1 MRIHRRRGL
10 TALATI
16 ASLATVSV
24 FAAACGSDS
33 DSDDNESS
41 GKVTITVEGW
51 RPGDE
56 QGTIDAVNKQAEAF
70 MKDNPD
76 IVVEPV
82 EWEWSAETFSTQLAG
97 GTLPTTFRV
106 PFTDTK
112 GLAEREQIA
121 DVTEYV
127 NALPYAD
134 EFNPSVLAA
143 AQGTDGKIYG
153 LPTDVYGVGLHYN
166 RDLFEQAGLDPDS
179 PPTTW
184 DEVREDAKAIADATG
199 QAGYVQMTTNNTGGW
214 MLTTLTYALGGR
226 MESDDGTQA
235 SVDNDA
241 TAEGLQLLHDM
252 RWTDDSMGKNTSF
265 EWSPINEAFAA
276 GKIGMYMSGSDVYNA
291 LVTTNQVDPDS
302 YGLAVLPISDSPDA
316 GILGGGSVAAVSAKA
331 TPAEQEAA
339 VLWNDFYREKKNY
352 DPDAAVADAK
362 VLSETDQP
370 IGTPT
375 LPIFDEDTWQ
385 GVQDAIASYVN
396 VPQDQM
402 SSFREGVFDQNLI
415 PEPPA
420 HTQELYAI
428 LDSVV
433 QKVLTDE
440 NADIPALLAEANDQA
455 QQLLD
460 S

>member
-24 FAAACGSDS
+24 LATACGSDDEDPES
-33 DSDDNESS
+33 D
-41 GKVTITVEGW
+41 GKVHITVEGW

-56 QGTIDAVNKQAEAF
+56 QGTIDAVKKQAQAF
-70 MKDNPD
+70 MTDNPD
-76 IVVEPV
+76 IVVEPI
-82 EWEWSAETFSTQLAG
+82 EWEWNAETFSTQLAG
-97 GTLPTTFRV
+97 DQLPTTFRV

-112 GLAEREQIA
+112 GLAERQQIA

-127 NALPYAD
+127 NALPYAED
-134 EFNPSVLAA
+134 FNPSVLAA

-166 RDLFEQAGLDPDS
+166 RDLFEQAGLDPDQ

-184 DEVREDAKAIADATG
+184 DEVREDAEAIAEATG
-199 QAGYVQMTTNNTGGW
+199 QAGYVQMTANNTGGW

-226 MESDDGTQA
+226 MQSEDGTTA
-235 SVDNDA
+235 SIDNDA
-241 TAEGLQLLHDM
+241 TREGLQLLHDM
-252 RWTDDSMGKNTSF
+252 KWEDESMGKNTNF
-265 EWSPINEAFAA
+265 EWGTINEAFAA

-291 LVTTNQVDPDS
+291 LVTTNQIDPDS
-302 YGLAVLPISDSPDA
+302 YGLAALPLSDSGEA

-331 TPAEQEAA
+331 SPEEQEAA
-339 VLWNDFYREKKNY
+339 VKWNDFYRERKNY
-352 DPDAAVADAK
+352 DPDAAVADAE
-362 VLSETDQP
+362 VLAETDQP

-375 LPIFDEDTWQ
+375 LPIFDQETWQ
-385 GVQDAIASYVN
+385 TVEDAKAEFVN
-396 VPQDQM
+396 VPRDQM
-402 SSFREGVFDQNLI
+402 TSFTEGVFDQTLV
-415 PEPPA
+415 PEPA
-420 HTQELYAI
+420 SHTQEVYGI

-440 NADIPALLAEANDQA
+440 SADIDALLADANDQVQA
-455 QQLLD
+455 LLG
-460 S
+460 

>member
-1 MRIHRRRGL
+1 MRNHRRRGL

-24 FAAACGSDS
+24 LAAACGSDDDSKS
-33 DSDDNESS
+33 D

-56 QGTIDAVNKQAEAF
+56 QGTIDAVKKQAAAF
-70 MKDNPD
+70 MKDHPD
-76 IVVEPV
+76 VVVKPI
-82 EWEWSAETFSTQLAG
+82 EWEWNAETFSTQLAG
-97 GTLPTTFRV
+97 DQLPTTFRV

-112 GLAEREQIA
+112 GLAERQQIA

-127 NALPYAD
+127 NALPYAED
-134 EFNPSVLAA
+134 FNPSVLAA

-184 DEVREDAKAIADATG
+184 DEVRSDAKAIADKTG
-199 QAGYVQMTTNNTGGW
+199 KAGYVQMSTNNTGGW

-226 MESDDGTQA
+226 MESEDGKTA
-235 SVDNDA
+235 SIDNEA
-241 TAEGLQLLHDM
+241 TAQGIQMLHDM
-252 RWTDDSMGKNTSF
+252 RWTDDSMGKNTSY
-265 EWSPINEAFAA
+265 EWGTINEAFAA

-291 LVTTNQVDPDS
+291 LVTTNQIDPDS
-302 YGLAVLPISDSPDA
+302 YGLAVLPLADSPDA

-331 TPAEQEAA
+331 SPEEQEAA
-339 VLWNDFYREKKNY
+339 VQWNDFYRESKNY
-352 DPDAAVADAK
+352 DPDVAVADAE
-362 VLSETDQP
+362 VLKETDQP

-375 LPIFDEDTWQ
+375 LPIFDEATWQ
-385 GVQDAIASYVN
+385 SVQDAIKPYVN
-396 VPQDQM
+396 VPRDQM
-402 SSFREGVFDQNLI
+402 TSFTDGVFDQTLV
-415 PEPPA
+415 PEPAA
-420 HTQELYAI
+420 HTQEVYGI

-440 NADIPALLAEANDQA
+440 NADIDALLADANDQA
-455 QQLLD
+455 QGLLG
-460 S
+460 

>member
-16 ASLATVSV
+16 ASLASVSV
-24 FAAACGSDS
+24 LAAACGSDG
-33 DSDDNESS
+33 DDAESS

-56 QGTIDAVNKQAEAF
+56 QGTIDAVNKQAAAF
-70 MKDNPD
+70 MKEHDD
-76 IVVEPV
+76 IVVKPV

-106 PFTDTK
+106 PFTDTL
-112 GLAEREQIA
+112 GLSERQQIA

-127 NALPYAD
+127 NALPYAE
-134 EFNPSVLAA
+134 EFNPSVLEA
-143 AQGTDGKIYG
+143 AQGADGKIYG
-153 LPTDVYGVGLHYN
+153 LPTDVYGVGLHYS
-166 RDLFEQAGLDPDS
+166 RALFEEAGLDPDA

-184 DEVREDAKAIADATG
+184 DEVREYAKTIADETG
-199 QAGYVQMTTNNTGGW
+199 QAGYVQMSTNNTGGW

-226 MESDDGTQA
+226 MESEDGTDA
-235 SVDNDA
+235 TVDNDA
-241 TAEGLQLLHDM
+241 TSQALQLLHDM
-252 RWTDDSMGKNTSF
+252 RWTDESMGKNSNFDWGT
-265 EWSPINEAFAA
+265 INEAFVA

-291 LVTTNQVDPDS
+291 LVTTNQIDPAG
-302 YGLAVLPISDSPDA
+302 YGLAVLPLSDSPDA

-331 TPAEQEAA
+331 TPEQQEAA

-352 DPDAAVADAK
+352 DTDAAVADAK

-375 LPIFDEDTWQ
+375 LPIFDETTWQ
-385 GVQDAIASYVN
+385 KVQDAIAPYVN

-440 NADIPALLAEANDQA
+440 GADIAALLAAADEQA
-455 QQLLD
+455 QGLLG

>member
-24 FAAACGSDS
+24 LAAACGSD
-33 DSDDNESS
+33 DSDNESD

-56 QGTIDAVNKQAEAF
+56 QGTIDAVKKQAEAF
-70 MKDNPD
+70 NAEHPD

-82 EWEWSAETFSTQLAG
+82 EWEWSAETFATQLAG

-112 GLAEREQIA
+112 GLAERQQIA

-127 NALPYAD
+127 NALPYAED
-134 EFNPSVLAA
+134 FNPSVLDAA
-143 AQGTDGKIYG
+143 KGADGKIYG
-153 LPTDVYGVGLHYN
+153 LPTDVYGVGLHYS
-166 RDLFEQAGLDPDS
+166 RTLFEEAGLDPDQ

-184 DEVREDAKAIADATG
+184 EEVAADAATIAEKTG
-199 QAGYVQMTTNNTGGW
+199 AAGYVQMTSNNTGGW

-226 MESDDGTQA
+226 MQSEDGTD
-235 SVDNDA
+235 STIDNDA
-241 TAEGLQLLHDM
+241 TKQGLTMLHDM
-252 RWTDDSMGKNTSF
+252 KWRDESMGKNTNF
-265 EWSPINEAFAA
+265 EWGTINEAFAA

-291 LVTTNQVDPDS
+291 LVTTNQIDPAG
-302 YGLAVLPISDSPDA
+302 YGLAALPLGAGDA

-331 TPAEQEAA
+331 TPEEQEAA
-339 VLWNDFYREKKNY
+339 VLWNDFYRERKNY

-362 VLSETDQP
+362 VLAETDQP

-375 LPIFDEDTWQ
+375 LPIFDQATWQ
-385 GVQDAIASYVN
+385 AVEDAKAEYVN
-396 VPQDQM
+396 VPREQM
-402 SSFREGVFDQNLI
+402 TSFTEGVFDQQLI
-415 PEPPA
+415 PEPA
-420 HTQELYAI
+420 SHTQEIYAI

-440 NADIPALLAEANDQA
+440 NADIDALLAAADEQA
-455 QQLLD
+455 QALLG
-460 S
+460 

>member
-1 MRIHRRRGL
+1 MRNHRRRGL

-24 FAAACGSDS
+24 LAAACGSDDQEQES
-33 DSDDNESS
+33 D
-41 GKVTITVEGW
+41 GKVHITVEGW

-56 QGTIDAVNKQAEAF
+56 QGTIDAVEKQAEAF

-82 EWEWSAETFSTQLAG
+82 EWEWNAETFATQLAG
-97 GTLPTTFRV
+97 NQLPTSFRV

-112 GLAEREQIA
+112 GLAERQQIA

-127 NALPYAD
+127 NELPYAED
-134 EFNPSVLAA
+134 FNPSVLAA

-184 DEVREDAKAIADATG
+184 DEVREAADAIADATG
-199 QAGYVQMTTNNTGGW
+199 KAGYVQMSTNNTGGW

-226 MESDDGTQA
+226 IESEDGTEA
-235 SVDNDA
+235 SIDNDA
-241 TAEGLQLLHDM
+241 TREGLELLQSM
-252 RWTDDSMGKNTSF
+252 RWDDDSMGKNTNF
-265 EWSPINEAFAA
+265 EWGTINEAFAA
-276 GKIGMYMSGSDVYNA
+276 GKVGMYMSGSDVYNA
-291 LVTTNQVDPDS
+291 LVTTNQVDSAS
-302 YGLAVLPISDSPDA
+302 YGLAALPLGDSSEA

-331 TPAEQEAA
+331 TAEEQEAA
-339 VLWNDFYREKKNY
+339 VKWNDFYRERKNY
-352 DPDAAVADAK
+352 DPEAAVADAK
-362 VLSETDQP
+362 VLAESDQP

-375 LPIFDEDTWQ
+375 LPIFDEETWQ
-385 GVQDAIASYVN
+385 TVEDAKAEYVN
-396 VPQDQM
+396 VPRDQM
-402 SSFREGVFDQNLI
+402 TSFTEGVFDQALV
-415 PEPPA
+415 PEPAA
-420 HTQELYAI
+420 HTQEVYAI

-440 NADIPALLAEANDQA
+440 GADIDALLAEADEKAQA
-455 QQLLD
+455 LLG
-460 S
+460 

>member
-1 MRIHRRRGL
+1 MRNHRRRGL

-16 ASLATVSV
+16 ASLASMSV
-24 FAAACGSDS
+24 LATACGSDEDDSKS
-33 DSDDNESS
+33 D
-41 GKVTITVEGW
+41 GKVSITVEGW

-56 QGTIDAVNKQAEAF
+56 QGTIDAVKKQAEAF
-70 MKDNPD
+70 MKEHPG
-76 IVVEPV
+76 VKVEPI
-82 EWEWSAETFSTQLAG
+82 EWEWNAETFSTQLAG
-97 GTLPTTFRV
+97 DQLPTTFRV

-112 GLAEREQIA
+112 GLAERQQIA

-127 NALPYAD
+127 NALPYAED
-134 EFNPSVLAA
+134 FNPSVLAA

-184 DEVREDAKAIADATG
+184 DEVQSDAKAIADKTG
-199 QAGYVQMTTNNTGGW
+199 KAGYVQMSTNNTGGW

-226 MESDDGTQA
+226 MESEDGTTA
-235 SVDNDA
+235 SIDNDA
-241 TAEGLQLLHDM
+241 TAEGLQMLHDM
-252 RWTDDSMGKNTSF
+252 RWTDDSMGKNTSY
-265 EWSPINEAFAA
+265 EWGPINEAFAA

-291 LVTTNQVDPDS
+291 LVTTNQIDPDS
-302 YGLAVLPISDSPDA
+302 YGLAVLPLADSPDA

-331 TPAEQEAA
+331 SPEEQEAA
-339 VLWNDFYREKKNY
+339 VQWNDFYRESKNY
-352 DPDAAVADAK
+352 DTDAAVADAK
-362 VLSETDQP
+362 VLKENDQP

-385 GVQDAIASYVN
+385 SVQDAIAPYVN
-396 VPQDQM
+396 VPRDQM
-402 SSFREGVFDQNLI
+402 TSFTDGVFDQTLI
-415 PEPPA
+415 PEPAA
-420 HTQELYAI
+420 HTQEVYGI

-440 NADIPALLAEANDQA
+440 NADIDALLADANEQA
-455 QQLLD
+455 QGLLG
-460 S
+460 

>member
-1 MRIHRRRGL
+1 MRNPRRRGL

-16 ASLATVSV
+16 ASLASMSV
-24 FAAACGSDS
+24 LATACGSDEDDSKS
-33 DSDDNESS
+33 D
-41 GKVTITVEGW
+41 GKVSITVEGW

-56 QGTIDAVNKQAEAF
+56 QGTIDAVKKQAEAF
-70 MKDNPD
+70 MKEHPG
-76 IVVEPV
+76 VKVEPI
-82 EWEWSAETFSTQLAG
+82 EWEWNAETFSTQLAG
-97 GTLPTTFRV
+97 DQLPTTFRV

-112 GLAEREQIA
+112 GLAERKQIA

-127 NALPYAD
+127 NALPYAED
-134 EFNPSVLAA
+134 FNPSVLAA

-184 DEVREDAKAIADATG
+184 DEVQSDAKAIADKTG
-199 QAGYVQMTTNNTGGW
+199 KAGYVQMSTNNTGGW

-226 MESDDGTQA
+226 MESEDGTTA
-235 SVDNDA
+235 SIDNDA
-241 TAEGLQLLHDM
+241 TAEGLQMLHDM
-252 RWTDDSMGKNTSF
+252 RWTDDSMGKNTSY
-265 EWSPINEAFAA
+265 EWGPINEAFAA

-291 LVTTNQVDPDS
+291 LVTTNQIDPDS
-302 YGLAVLPISDSPDA
+302 YGLAVLPLADSPDA

-331 TPAEQEAA
+331 SPEEQEAA
-339 VLWNDFYREKKNY
+339 VQWNDFYRESKNY
-352 DPDAAVADAK
+352 DTDAAVADAK
-362 VLSETDQP
+362 VLKENDQP

-385 GVQDAIASYVN
+385 SVQDAIAPYVN
-396 VPQDQM
+396 VPRDQM
-402 SSFREGVFDQNLI
+402 TSFTDGVFDQTLI
-415 PEPPA
+415 PEPAA
-420 HTQELYAI
+420 HTQEVYGI

-440 NADIPALLAEANDQA
+440 NADIDALLADANEQA
-455 QQLLD
+455 QGLLG
-460 S
+460 

>member
-1 MRIHRRRGL
+1 MRNHRRRGL

-16 ASLATVSV
+16 ASLASVSLL
-24 FAAACGSDS
+24 AAACGSDEDSKS
-33 DSDDNESS
+33 D

-70 MKDNPD
+70 MKDHPD
-76 IVVEPV
+76 IVVKPI
-82 EWEWSAETFSTQLAG
+82 EWEWNAETFSTQLAG
-97 GTLPTTFRV
+97 DQLPTTFRV

-112 GLAEREQIA
+112 GLAERKQIA

-127 NALPYAD
+127 DALPYAED
-134 EFNPSVLAA
+134 FNPSVLAA

-184 DEVREDAKAIADATG
+184 EDVRTDAQAIADKTG
-199 QAGYVQMTTNNTGGW
+199 KAGYVQMSTNNTGGW

-226 MESDDGTQA
+226 MESEDGTTA
-235 SVDNDA
+235 TVDNDA
-241 TAEGLQLLHDM
+241 TAEGLRMLHDM
-252 RWTDDSMGKNTSF
+252 RWTDESMGKNTSY
-265 EWSPINEAFAA
+265 EWGPINEAFAA

-291 LVTTNQVDPDS
+291 LVTTNQIDPDS
-302 YGLAVLPISDSPDA
+302 YGLAVLPLSDSPDA

-331 TPAEQEAA
+331 SPAEQEAA
-339 VLWNDFYREKKNY
+339 VQWNDFYREAKNY
-352 DPDAAVADAK
+352 DPDRAVADAE
-362 VLSETDQP
+362 VLKASDQP

-375 LPIFDEDTWQ
+375 LPIFDETTWQ
-385 GVQDAIASYVN
+385 SVQDAIKPYVN
-396 VPQDQM
+396 VPLDQM
-402 SSFREGVFDQNLI
+402 TSFTDGVFDQTLV

-420 HTQELYAI
+420 HTQEVYGI

-440 NADIPALLAEANDQA
+440 NADIAALLADANDQA
-455 QQLLD
+455 QGLLG
-460 S
+460 